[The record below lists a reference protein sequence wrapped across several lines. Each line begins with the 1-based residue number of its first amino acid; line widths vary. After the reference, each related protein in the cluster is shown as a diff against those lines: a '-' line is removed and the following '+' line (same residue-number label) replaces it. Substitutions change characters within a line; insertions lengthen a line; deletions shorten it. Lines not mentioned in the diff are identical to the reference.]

1 MQRKLDARVILIVF
15 LFSYLPLRL
24 FSQPADFLISEF
36 KNGWKINESAIVY
49 KGDDLYFLIDGG
61 ADLFLEFGFKE
72 VAAVDYSKE
81 NSKLHVEIY
90 EMESAERAWGIFSI
104 RRPYYFDKQ
113 QDKRNI
119 AIGNGYIMATGSNY
133 YFVISAQSKEVDPA
147 EIYDLTM
154 KISSEIRKK
163 NDVANGNLTDF
174 DPGEHDCIFFGR
186 AGFAAVYSLGA
197 SNFQG
202 FKRGLAKRK
211 SKEEFVI
218 RLEYTGI
225 NDAINDLEKFISA
238 SANTNRYKILEKNGE
253 KLLITDRDKVKILI
267 QRDSTS
273 LNFQFSPVEN

>member
-1 MQRKLDARVILIVF
+1 MLHILYARFILF
-15 LFSYLPLRL
+15 LFLFCYLPFQL
-24 FSQPADFLISEF
+24 FSQPADFLISES
-36 KNGWKINESAIVY
+36 KNGWKITESAVVY

-72 VAAVDYSKE
+72 VAAADYYKE

-113 QDKRNI
+113 QDKKDI
-119 AIGNGYIMATGSNY
+119 AIGNGYIMVASNNY
-133 YFVISAQSKEVDPA
+133 YFVISAQSKEIDPA
-147 EIYDLTM
+147 EIYNLTQE
-154 KISSEIRKK
+154 ISSEIRKK
-163 NDVANGNLTDF
+163 NDLTNGNLTDF
-174 DPGEHDCIFFGR
+174 NPGEYDCTFFGR

-202 FKRGLAKRK
+202 FNRGLAKRK

-218 RLEYTGI
+218 RLEYASI
-225 NDAINDLEKFISA
+225 NDATNDLEKFISA
-238 SANTNRYKILEKNGE
+238 SANSKRYKILEKNGE
-253 KLLITDRDKVKILI
+253 MLLITDRDKTKILI

-273 LNFQFSPVEN
+273 LNFQFSPAEN